1 MKYLDNIIALK
12 YLSII
17 FVLLTLVG
25 VFINYSSV
33 PQADMWSNFE
43 LIYEFKNKNYQYLF
57 SQHNEHR
64 ILIPRLIYL
73 LDYYIFNDG
82 YYLLYF
88 LNSLLFF
95 FIFYFLNLC
104 FRENY
109 FAKQYDSSWYFF
121 TISILFFWGQKSN
134 FIWAYQSQF
143 LLAYLFPL
151 LSIYFI
157 SKINVNHYLYLLLS
171 VVFALL
177 AIGTMANGLFVLPI
191 LFLYL
196 IFNNRLYE
204 SLLILFIG
212 VISFI
217 FYFYNFSVVTNHAD
231 LSNIFS
237 RLDSIIIFYFVLSGN
252 FFSFMVGK
260 GSFGLIF
267 AGLIGFILN
276 ALLIFL
282 SIKNFKELKK
292 EYLIYILLF
301 IIISLFSIAIGRENL
316 GFKSA
321 ISSRYITPV
330 IIFFC
335 ISIFY
340 FFKYS
345 FIKPANIKI
354 YFVVILLLLTPYQVT
369 AVKNNN
375 DKNIKDI
382 SNLVSFMMGIDNNI
396 PHFDN
401 ITQTEYFINKNIL
414 IFSQPL
420 IKFAKDT
427 KNENFCDLQ
436 KINNFYL
443 SDIKNKNWYQL
454 TINEASLNND
464 SYKLFNVNGEYMG
477 FIFNTSIVENLIY
490 KNYHYI
496 GFVKIIKD
504 ADLYFCKS

>member
-64 ILIPRLIYL
+64 ILIPRLLYL
-73 LDYYIFNDG
+73 LDYYLFNDG

-109 FAKQYDSSWYFF
+109 ITKKYDLSWYFF
-121 TISILFFWGQKSN
+121 TLGILFFWGQKSN

-157 SKINVNHYLYLLLS
+157 SKINVNNYLYLLLS
-171 VVFALL
+171 ILFALL

-196 IFNNRLYE
+196 IFNNRLQE

-212 VISFI
+212 LISFI
-217 FYFYNFSVVTNHAD
+217 FYFYDFTFVTNHAD
-231 LSNIFS
+231 LSNFFS
-237 RLDSIIIFYFVLSGN
+237 RIHNIIIFYFVLSGN
-252 FFSFMVGK
+252 LFSFMVGK

-267 AGLIGFILN
+267 AGLCGLIINVMLIL
-276 ALLIFL
+276 L

-292 EYLIYILLF
+292 DYLIYILLF
-301 IIISLFSIAIGRENL
+301 IAISLLSISAGRENL
-316 GFKSA
+316 GLKSA

-345 FIKPANIKI
+345 FIKQTKIRI
-354 YFVVILLLLTPYQVT
+354 YFVVILLALTPYQLL
-369 AVKNNN
+369 ALKNNN
-375 DKNIKDI
+375 DKNINDFLKI
-382 SNLVSFMMGIDNNI
+382 VSFIMGIDKNI
-396 PHFDN
+396 PHFHS
-401 ITQTEYFINKNIL
+401 IEQTDYFINENIL
-414 IFSQPL
+414 LFSETI
-420 IKFAKDT
+420 IKAALT
-427 KNENFCDLQ
+427 KRDSNSCELLKLYNYELTDIQNSSWQ
-436 KINNFYL
+436 KIKVADRL
-443 SDIKNKNWYQL
+443 KKNKYNYL
-454 TINEASLNND
+454 YDNEGL
-464 SYKLFNVNGEYMG
+464 YLG
-477 FIFNTSIVENLIY
+477 FIFNSNYLNNLIY
-490 KNYHYI
+490 KNNGYY
-496 GFVKIIKD
+496 GFIKSGNKNFYYCSHD
-504 ADLYFCKS
+504 